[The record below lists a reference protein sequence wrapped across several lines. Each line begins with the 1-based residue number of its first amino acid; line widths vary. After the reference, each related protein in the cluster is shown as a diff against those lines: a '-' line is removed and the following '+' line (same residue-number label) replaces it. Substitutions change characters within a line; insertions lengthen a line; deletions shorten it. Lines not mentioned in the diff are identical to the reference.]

1 MKRRM
6 KKIVALLSVAALAVS
21 LAAGCGSGSDSSSDS
36 GSKKTSSAKGATST
50 EMTSEEIIKQAASEG
65 KVGNWGLGNEYEIEA
80 LLEKYGQPTDYLSQ
94 AFDMDGFDNDDI
106 TLASAMTF
114 NELGLVKNDYDG
126 GYGYGDTVGTIDMN
140 DEGVAM
146 LEDNIFCTKDFAQ
159 KNPNTVKAFIY
170 ASIKGWQ
177 YACEHPDEAAEIVYK
192 YGSSVSA
199 DHQKYMAEQ
208 VAKLVTTDM
217 NGNTVTNIGEMSDD
231 EMNQT
236 LELAQKYIKLD
247 DSATAE
253 KLQATTLDSFRDTS
267 YYTAATA
274 STDGTDL
281 GTPEKSSVSIQL
293 KWLPQ
298 AQFMGYYVAKDKGY
312 YDEVG
317 LSVDIVSG
325 GGDISETTAVNNGT
339 VDFGVTW
346 VSNTIAANAGGMNLV
361 EVAQI
366 YQRSGLQLVY
376 KYDNFQK

>member
-106 TLASAMTF
+106 TLASVMTF

-236 LELAQKYIKLD
+236 LELAKKYIKLD
-247 DSATAE
+247 DSAAAE

-267 YYTAATA
+267 YYTAAAA
-274 STDGTDL
+274 SADGTDL

>member
-159 KNPNTVKAFIY
+159 KNPNTVKSFIY

-217 NGNTVTNIGEMSDD
+217 NANTVTNIGEMSDD

-236 LELAQKYIKLD
+236 LELAKKYIKLD
-247 DSATAE
+247 DSAAAE
-253 KLQATTLDSFRDTS
+253 KLQPHLI
-267 YYTAATA
+267 
-274 STDGTDL
+274 
-281 GTPEKSSVSIQL
+281 PSVILLIIQQPL
-293 KWLPQ
+293 HPQ
-298 AQFMGYYVAKDKGY
+298 M
-312 YDEVG
+312 E
-317 LSVDIVSG
+317 
-325 GGDISETTAVNNGT
+325 
-339 VDFGVTW
+339 
-346 VSNTIAANAGGMNLV
+346 
-361 EVAQI
+361 QI
-366 YQRSGLQLVY
+366 LELRKNPVFPFS
-376 KYDNFQK
+376 

>member
-170 ASIKGWQ
+170 ASIKGW
-177 YACEHPDEAAEIVYK
+177 
-192 YGSSVSA
+192 
-199 DHQKYMAEQ
+199 
-208 VAKLVTTDM
+208 
-217 NGNTVTNIGEMSDD
+217 
-231 EMNQT
+231 
-236 LELAQKYIKLD
+236 
-247 DSATAE
+247 
-253 KLQATTLDSFRDTS
+253 
-267 YYTAATA
+267 
-274 STDGTDL
+274 
-281 GTPEKSSVSIQL
+281 
-293 KWLPQ
+293 
-298 AQFMGYYVAKDKGY
+298 
-312 YDEVG
+312 
-317 LSVDIVSG
+317 
-325 GGDISETTAVNNGT
+325 
-339 VDFGVTW
+339 
-346 VSNTIAANAGGMNLV
+346 
-361 EVAQI
+361 
-366 YQRSGLQLVY
+366 
-376 KYDNFQK
+376 

>member
-106 TLASAMTF
+106 MLASAMTF

-247 DSATAE
+247 DSAAAE

-267 YYTAATA
+267 YYTAAAA
-274 STDGTDL
+274 SADGTDL

-346 VSNTIAANAGGMNLV
+346 VSNTIATNAGGMNLV

>member
-177 YACEHPDEAAEIVYK
+177 YACEHPDEAAGIVYK

-236 LELAQKYIKLD
+236 LELAKKYIKLD
-247 DSATAE
+247 DSAAAE

-267 YYTAATA
+267 YYTAAVA
-274 STDGTDL
+274 SADGTDL